1 MNVVGSVTTASDWLD
16 KSAIRELIEAYFD
29 SATRGDWSLF
39 ESLFAS
45 DARYEVVPPTGVAGV
60 YEGNRS
66 VSLGA
71 RQIRESSEAAVN
83 QLEVFVQVPYG
94 TIVTLLGS
102 HHASARTLFHAVAR
116 QSNDTSYM
124 HYAIYYDE
132 LIKAE
137 NCWRFQ
143 SRILQPIYYEVERL
157 PGQAAI
163 AREDLR

>member
-1 MNVVGSVTTASDWLD
+1 
-16 KSAIRELIEAYFD
+16 
-29 SATRGDWSLF
+29 
-39 ESLFAS
+39 
-45 DARYEVVPPTGVAGV
+45 
-60 YEGNRS
+60 
-66 VSLGA
+66 
-71 RQIRESSEAAVN
+71 
-83 QLEVFVQVPYG
+83 
-94 TIVTLLGS
+94 
-102 HHASARTLFHAVAR
+102 
-116 QSNDTSYM
+116 M